1 MLRFTPHVRAS
12 SHTLAGCG
20 AAAVALRRA
29 TARSTDW
36 TRCVARGFRGTPSAA
51 RSTLIVRILNRV
63 GRRRLAGRRPL
74 YRGRRRR
81 GNDAAPDVGRLALSH
96 LADKRF
102 ESRTDV
108 YLTRGRRRGIIAPSA
123 GRRKHR
129 PVRHS
134 PTTKGALDGGQPQPR
149 SRRRHRPALALAPR
163 AARRRGR
170 GPARRWPGGLRRR
183 RLVVVCRQRRRLDA
197 APGRPRRAATSASA
211 SRAAVRATSSTARAS
226 SPSPTRPA

>member
-29 TARSTDW
+29 TARSTDCD
-36 TRCVARGFRGTPSAA
+36 RCVARGFRGTPSAA

-96 LADKRF
+96 LAGQDVRDQ
-102 ESRTDV
+102 RTTV
-108 YLTRGRRRGIIAPSA
+108 YLTRGRWRGIIAPSA
-123 GRRKHR
+123 GRRKQR
-129 PVRHS
+129 PVRH

-149 SRRRHRPALALAPR
+149 SRSRHRPALPLGRELLVGAGGVPLA
-163 AARRRGR
+163 
-170 GPARRWPGGLRRR
+170 GGL
-183 RLVVVCRQRRRLDA
+183 A
-197 APGRPRRAATSASA
+197 ACGSSGSSSSAASGGGSTPAGTPKKAAISASA
-211 SRAAVRATSSTARAS
+211 SRAAARATSSTARAS

>member
-96 LADKRF
+96 LADKTF
-102 ESRTDV
+102 ASRTNV

-129 PVRHS
+129 PVRH

-149 SRRRHRPALALAPR
+149 SRRRHRPALTLAPR

-170 GPARRWPGGLRRR
+170 GPARRWPGGLRQQ
-183 RLVVVCRQRRRLDA
+183 RLLVVCRQRRRLDA
-197 APGRPRRAATSASA
+197 RRARPRRAATSASA
-211 SRAAVRATSSTARAS
+211 SRAAARATSSTARAS

>member
-63 GRRRLAGRRPL
+63 GRRELAGRRPL

-81 GNDAAPDVGRLALSH
+81 GNDAAPDVGRLALSSPCGH
-96 LADKRF
+96 DVRIANN
-102 ESRTDV
+102 V
-108 YLTRGRRRGIIAPSA
+108 YLTRGRWRGIIAPSA

-134 PTTKGALDGGQPQPR
+134 DHEGSSRWWTTAAQKPASTSTGSH
-149 SRRRHRPALALAPR
+149 SRAASCSSARAGSCSPVAWRPAAAAAPR
-163 AARRRGR
+163 RLPPAAAARR
-170 GPARRWPGGLRRR
+170 P
-183 RLVVVCRQRRRLDA
+183 
-197 APGRPRRAATSASA
+197 PGRPRRAATSASA
-211 SRAAVRATSSTARAS
+211 SRAAARATSSTARAS